1 MNQLPNLKSDA
12 DCVQYED
19 YERGKRKCN
28 QRDEIINS
36 ARSVGTVAHIF
47 LMKKLIVAAISQL
60 PHLTTIITIS
70 LFFGDGNDSV
80 LFFQYVSVYNFELLH
95 LHFVFIRQERAFVY
109 DTTTSLVCWDI
120 SI

>member
-1 MNQLPNLKSDA
+1 MLIVCNTKIMKEERENAIRETKSSTL
-12 DCVQYED
+12 
-19 YERGKRKCN
+19 
-28 QRDEIINS
+28 RDPS
-36 ARSVGTVAHIF
+36 ALSHIF

-80 LFFQYVSVYNFELLH
+80 LFFQYVSVYNSELLH
-95 LHFVFIRQERAFVY
+95 LHFVFIKQERAFVY
-109 DTTTSLVCWDI
+109 DTTTSLVCCDI